1 MTILQVNQ
9 KRGHKFLI
17 SGMLFGFCM
26 SRIVT
31 MVVRIAWTTRVTNAR
46 LAIAANVFVAAGV
59 VLLFVANLLF
69 AQRIVRSCHPN
80 AGWNP
85 AFHYTFIGIYVLIV
99 VSLIML
105 ITSVIQSSYT
115 LNHNTKR
122 IDRDILLYGQTF
134 YAVISFLP
142 FPLVLGGLII
152 PRTTRRE
159 QFGHG
164 RFTTKVAIL
173 LFAAFL
179 LCLGATFR
187 TGVNYAGGKRP
198 ITNPAGY
205 QSKAC
210 FYIFN
215 FTVEIIV
222 VLLYVVVRVDK
233 RFYVP
238 DHSKKPGDYSRGD
251 FYTRRDQGIA
261 NKGDR
266 ERTIESMIA
275 PEEEVFD
282 NESPEEVAKHD
293 EEARVSIGRETNKDI
308 PLEALPAS
316 APA

>member
-1 MTILQVNQ
+1 MTILQINQ
-9 KRGHKFLI
+9 KRGHKFLL

-31 MVVRIAWTTRVTNAR
+31 MVVRIAWITHITNVR
-46 LAIAANVFVAAGV
+46 LAIAASVFVAAGV

-69 AQRIVRSCHPN
+69 AQRILRSCHPN
-80 AGWNP
+80 IGWHP
-85 AFHYTFIGIYVLIV
+85 VFHYAFIGIYVMIV
-99 VSLIML
+99 VTLIMI
-105 ITSVIQSSYT
+105 ITAVIQNSYT

-134 YAVISFLP
+134 YSLISFLP
-142 FPLVLGGLII
+142 IPLVIGGLII

-159 QFGHG
+159 KFGHG

-173 LFAAFL
+173 LFATFL
-179 LCLGATFR
+179 LCLGASYR
-187 TGVNYAGGKRP
+187 AGVNYAGGERP
-198 ITNPAGY
+198 LSKPAAY

-251 FYTRRDQGIA
+251 FYTRRGQEIA
-261 NKGDR
+261 NKGAG
-266 ERTIESMIA
+266 EGTIGNMIA

-293 EEARVSIGRETNKDI
+293 EESHVGMGRETNKDI
-308 PLEALPAS
+308 PLEALPTP